1 MGARTRRLPVT
12 AALIAGLLLFADA
25 PAMAQQDLGHKTL
38 GTVGLQAGR
47 QPDVGIY
54 VVDLVVR
61 YAATKLMNRNGAEI
75 PVGLDLDALAG
86 GLGVV
91 AVFELPKIKTF
102 LDLAISVPV
111 AYASVNTAN
120 PVASIDRSGLGD
132 LFVQPL
138 KLGWRTKH
146 VQVVAGYGFYAPTGD
161 SEPGGNDGVGRGHWT
176 HQLSLGG
183 TLDAGARREWHLSAL
198 GSYDLNMQKRDIDV
212 TRGATVQIQ
221 GGASYTV
228 QRMLDIGIA
237 GYALWQV
244 TDDSGTALP
253 AVLRGARDTVY
264 GLGPELDLRIPAAR
278 ISLMARFEHDFGAQS
293 RPQGEIFVFG
303 LTSLLWRPKR

>member
-1 MGARTRRLPVT
+1 LPASI
-12 AALIAGLLLFADA
+12 AALLLFLHA
-25 PAMAQQDLGHKTL
+25 PARAQQDLGHKTL

-47 QPDVGIY
+47 QPDAGIY
-54 VVDLVVR
+54 LVDMIVR
-61 YAATKLMNRNGAEI
+61 YEATKLMNRNGAEI

-86 GLGVV
+86 GLGVG
-91 AVFELPKIKTF
+91 AAFELPKLETF
-102 LDLAISVPV
+102 LDLAISVPL
-111 AYASVNTAN
+111 ARASINTAN

-132 LFVQPL
+132 VFVQPL

-146 VQVVAGYGFYAPTGD
+146 FQVVAGYGFYAPTGE

-183 TLDAGARREWHLSAL
+183 TIDAGARRDWHLSAL
-198 GSYDLNMQKRDIDV
+198 ASYDLNMQKRDIDI
-212 TRGATVQIQ
+212 TRGDTVQIQ

-228 QRMLDIGIA
+228 GRILDVGVA

-264 GLGPELDLRIPAAR
+264 GLGPEIDLRIPAAR
-278 ISLMARFEHDFGAQS
+278 CSLVARFEHDFGARS

-303 LTSLLWRPKR
+303 LTSMLWRPKR

>member
-1 MGARTRRLPVT
+1 MGTRTGRSGAG
-12 AALIAGLLLFADA
+12 AALIAALLILADA
-25 PAMAQQDLGHKTL
+25 RAMAQQDLGHKTL

-47 QPDVGIY
+47 QPDAGIY
-54 VVDLVVR
+54 VVDMIVR
-61 YAATKLMNRNGAEI
+61 YEATKLMNRNGAEL

-91 AVFELPKIKTF
+91 AVFELPKIETF
-102 LDLAISVPV
+102 LDLAISVPI
-111 AYASVNTAN
+111 ARASINTAN

-146 VQVVAGYGFYAPTGD
+146 FQVVAGYAFYAPTGE
-161 SEPGGNDGVGRGHWT
+161 SEPGGNDGVGRGQWT
-176 HQLSLGG
+176 HQLALGG
-183 TLDAGARREWHLSAL
+183 TVDAGARREWHLSAL
-198 GSYDLNMQKRDIDV
+198 ASYDLNLRKRDIDI
-212 TRGATVQIQ
+212 TRGDTVQIQ

-228 QRMLDIGIA
+228 GRLVDVGVA

-244 TDDSGTALP
+244 TDDSGSALP
-253 AVLRGARDTVY
+253 PVLSGARDTVY
-264 GLGPELDLRIPAAR
+264 GLGPEIDVRIPAAR
-278 ISLMARFEHDFGAQS
+278 CSLVARFEHDFAATS

-303 LTSLLWRPKR
+303 LSSMLWRPRR

>member
-1 MGARTRRLPVT
+1 MPASI
-12 AALIAGLLLFADA
+12 AALLLFLHA
-25 PAMAQQDLGHKTL
+25 PARAQQDLGHKTL

-47 QPDVGIY
+47 QPDAGIY
-54 VVDLVVR
+54 LVDMIVR
-61 YAATKLMNRNGAEI
+61 YEATKLMNRNGAEI

-86 GLGVV
+86 GLGVG
-91 AVFELPKIKTF
+91 AAFELPKLETF
-102 LDLAISVPV
+102 LDLAISVPL
-111 AYASVNTAN
+111 ARASINTAN

-132 LFVQPL
+132 VFVQPL

-146 VQVVAGYGFYAPTGD
+146 FQVVAGYGFYAPTGE

-183 TLDAGARREWHLSAL
+183 TIDAGARRDWHLSAL
-198 GSYDLNMQKRDIDV
+198 ASYDLNMQKRDIDI
-212 TRGATVQIQ
+212 TRGDTVQIQ

-228 QRMLDIGIA
+228 GRILDVGVA

-264 GLGPELDLRIPAAR
+264 GLGPEIDLRIPAAR
-278 ISLMARFEHDFGAQS
+278 CSLVARFEHDFGARS

-303 LTSLLWRPKR
+303 LTSMLWRPKR